1 MATPQPAGL
10 ALRAGAVFRPSGRQ
24 LITLYLGRNAL
35 RGELPDAAV
44 IPGGCVVTAGVDV
57 FAASP
62 GALPFQASHR
72 GAHGEVW
79 GYFAAASP
87 TADSAQPAPGGC
99 WVRHGTE
106 KLYELKGEALG
117 YRSRYAFYVTRAERA
132 RVVWTPTR
140 WLMKEYRLHKG
151 AAVFR
156 SKLPD
161 HPNANMDFV
170 VRKVFTKPAVP
181 VPPPARSGLVVRRVG
196 GSVPSRQAR
205 PTRAAFVKARGGAQ
219 PILPCA
225 CRGETLRPGGNPL
238 PPRSDRPPKV
248 IAKPVLPAAPLI
260 LAPPAH
266 SNEDAG
272 NRNDNA
278 MSWTRV
284 GGECNYNYKVPS
296 GRQII
301 VEYLGPKAT
310 TGKIADRAAPGF
322 VAEGVDIFAA
332 SPDALPF
339 PPGHRKQDGE
349 AWGYFFAAKPASSMR
364 RAPGGWWM
372 QYGDAKGYE
381 FRGEVY
387 ARHRRFEFRA
397 ARADDGGG
405 KVTWEQTRWLM
416 KEYAL
421 HKGADAFRGATTGP
435 AGANMDLVVY
445 KVFTKPVVTPPPPP
459 ALSSEAE
466 NQARKGAGSS
476 SDSDAPRI
484 VFDIDLNN

>member
-10 ALRAGAVFRPSGRQ
+10 TLRPGVVFRPSGRQ

-57 FAASP
+57 FSASP

-79 GYFAAASP
+79 GYFAAAAP

-99 WVRHGTE
+99 WVRQGAE
-106 KLYELKGEALG
+106 KRYELKGEALG
-117 YRSRYAFYVTRAERA
+117 YRSRCAFYATRAVRA

-140 WLMKEYRLHKG
+140 WLMKEYRLDKG

-196 GSVPSRQAR
+196 GSVPSRQAQ
-205 PTRAAFVKARGGAQ
+205 PTRAAFVKARGGA
-219 PILPCA
+219 PPLLPCA
-225 CRGETLRPGGNPL
+225 RPGEALRPGGSPL

-248 IAKPVLPAAPLI
+248 IAKQVI

-266 SNEDAG
+266 SGVNEDAG
-272 NRNDNA
+272 NLNDNA

-284 GGECNYNYKVPS
+284 GGEYNYNYKVPS

-310 TGKIADRAAPGF
+310 TGKIADRAAPGS

-339 PPGHRKQDGE
+339 PPSHRKQGGE

-387 ARHRRFEFRA
+387 ARHRRFAFRA

-421 HKGADAFRGATTGP
+421 HKGASAFRGATAGP

-445 KVFTKPVVTPPPPP
+445 KVFTKPVVTPPPP
-459 ALSSEAE
+459 ARSSEAE
-466 NQARKGAGSS
+466 NQARKG
-476 SDSDAPRI
+476 SDAPRI